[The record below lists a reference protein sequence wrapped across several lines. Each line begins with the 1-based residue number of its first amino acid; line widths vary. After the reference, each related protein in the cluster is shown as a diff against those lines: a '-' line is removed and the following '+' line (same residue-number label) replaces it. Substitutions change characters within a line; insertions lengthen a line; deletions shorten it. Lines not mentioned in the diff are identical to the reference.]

1 MALQNKQTL
10 TKTKKQ
16 NPKCWG
22 GWREGDPVCAIARNA
37 AWYSYHSMESIPSQS
52 QQHDSCVYT
61 QQASLL
67 GVHTEEPKSLPATAI
82 CSPTLTAGF
91 SKVPTMWKECVVD
104 GHMAKICNIFT
115 RECYLALKKECSLA
129 IRLNID
135 EPGGH

>member
-1 MALQNKQTL
+1 MLLLEMQLGT
-10 TKTKKQ
+10 
-16 NPKCWG
+16 
-22 GWREGDPVCAIARNA
+22 AIT
-37 AWYSYHSMESIPSQS
+37 AWSPFPLKVNSMTPA
-52 QQHDSCVYT
+52 YT

-67 GVHTEEPKSLPATAI
+67 GAHTEERKSLPATAI